1 MWLGYPMVKV
11 NHFFFFLKLGVI
23 HVHLALASG
32 QHGIGSESMSWSF
45 MLMFGL
51 KLYFKKNKILSL
63 G

>member
-1 MWLGYPMVKV
+1 MVKV
-11 NHFFFFLKLGVI
+11 NHFFFLKLGVI

-32 QHGIGSESMSWSF
+32 SESMSWRF

-63 G
+63 GYDQVAFGNSTL